1 MKFSF
6 PKKNSHRAALVAGLV
21 LVGALIAWTLRPD
34 PVPALATSPAVIAD
48 IEQTVVAT
56 GEIEARELV
65 SVGAQA
71 SGQITSLTV
80 ELGDEVK
87 AGDLIAEIDATTQ
100 QNALRN
106 SEAALANT
114 RAQRAAQVATQ
125 RQAESAFIRQE
136 TMFRAEATSRAEY
149 ESARAV
155 VESAR
160 AQVDAVDAQIDQAQ
174 TSLDTAKANL
184 GYTRIIAPIDG
195 TVVAIVAREGQTV
208 NANQAT
214 PTIIRLAQ
222 LDRVTVKAEIS
233 EADVIKVKAGQSVY
247 FTILGD
253 PDKRYQATLRTIEPA
268 PSSIENES
276 TATSTATEA
285 IYYNALFDVDNPD
298 GVLRISMTAQVNI
311 VLAKAEGA
319 LTIPAAALVTESA
332 QDHWT
337 VSVLDDQG
345 RPAERQIVTGINN
358 NVTVQVLEG
367 LSAGDKVVVGEVA
380 DAPAAAT
387 RSSGMGPPRGMP

>member
-6 PKKNSHRAALVAGLV
+6 PKKKSHRASLVAGLV

-34 PVPALATSPAVIAD
+34 PAPALVSSPAVLAD

-56 GEIEARELV
+56 GAIEARELV

-71 SGQITSLTV
+71 SGQITSLAV
-80 ELGDEVK
+80 ELGDQVN

-100 QNALRN
+100 KNALRN
-106 SEAALANT
+106 SEAALANV
-114 RAQRAAQVATQ
+114 RAQRAAQVATL
-125 RQAESAFIRQE
+125 RQGETAFTRQE
-136 TMFRAEATSRAEY
+136 TLFRAEATSRAEY

-160 AQVDAVDAQIDQAQ
+160 AQVDAVDAQIEQAQ
-174 TSLDTAKANL
+174 TSLDTARANL
-184 GYTRIIAPIDG
+184 GYTRITAPIDG

-233 EADVIKVKAGQSVY
+233 EADVIRVKAGQPVY

-253 PDKRYQATLRTIEPA
+253 PDTRYEATLRTIEPA
-268 PSSIENES
+268 PSSIENEA
-276 TATSTATEA
+276 TATTAAEA

-298 GVLRISMTAQVNI
+298 GVLRISMTAQVYI
-311 VLAKAEGA
+311 VLAKAERA
-319 LTIPAAALVTESA
+319 LTIPAAALVTESV

-337 VSVLDDQG
+337 VAVLDEKG
-345 RPAERQIVTGINN
+345 RPATRQIVTGINN
-358 NVTVQVLEG
+358 NVTVEVLEG
-367 LSAGDKVVVGEVA
+367 LSAGENVVVGEVA
-380 DAPAAAT
+380 DAPDASA
-387 RSSGMGPPRGMP
+387 RKSSMVPPRGMP